1 MIVMDDWS
9 NIAYLQSGTP
19 RQQDAWRVLV
29 ESDIFMVLAS
39 YDAVLVGAIPLGLDT
54 MLSEVEIICHT
65 PDLEVLAH
73 ELRMYYGDA
82 SFFELVHLD
91 DSVPP
96 TLICRLG
103 HKNFTLEIRAQ
114 PIPVAEQVAMRLLE
128 VEARLLR
135 HASHDAH
142 RGIQAR
148 MDAGQSLHAAFTEY
162 FQLSPAKLAGLQVG
176 ADRHQSDRK
185 KGEEALPNLQD
196 LAPLLA
202 LESASYRDLDAVVVA
217 AAHNREPY
225 LLAP

>member
-1 MIVMDDWS
+1 MNVMDDWS

-39 YDAVLVGAIPLGLDT
+39 YDAVLVGAIPLGLDAI
-54 MLSEVEIICHT
+54 LSEVEIICYA
-65 PDLEVLAH
+65 PDLEALTR
-73 ELRMYYGDA
+73 ELRLYYGDA

-96 TLICRLG
+96 TLICRFG
-103 HKNFTLEIRAQ
+103 HKNFTLEVRAQ
-114 PIPVAEQVAMRLLE
+114 PIPVAEQAAMRLLE

-135 HASHDAH
+135 HASHDAQW
-142 RGIQAR
+142 GIQAR
-148 MDAGQSLHAAFTEY
+148 MDAGQSLHAAFTDY
-162 FQLSPAKLAGLQVG
+162 FRLSSAAEAGTG
-176 ADRHQSDRK
+176 AIVPMDS
-185 KGEEALPNLQD
+185 AAANPSVQD

-202 LESASYRDLDAVVVA
+202 LESASYRELDTVVVA